1 MSFPLPL
8 RLGTARILGSSWT
21 RGIAW
26 GCLLAATGMLVKA
39 EATRPELPSG
49 VVTHGDLLYRVSGGR
64 KVRLDLYLPN
74 RPAPPEGWPAVVA
87 IHGGGWRGGS
97 KELVRPMA
105 IELAQHGYAVAAI
118 DYRLSKPGSPSWPD
132 NFEDVRESVRWL
144 RQHASD
150 YGVDSDR
157 IAALGSSAGG
167 HLSVLLGA
175 YPDGPVL
182 PEGRP
187 RTPSDDRVR
196 TAPHA
201 SARVKAV
208 IDFYGPVDLANLHPS
223 APDSGSP
230 VPLML
235 GGRPA
240 AVPGRCE
247 AATPL
252 THISNDD
259 PPMLLIHGN
268 KDSLVP
274 LEQSEKLASALTE
287 SGVPHR
293 LIVVDAARHGFGF
306 KAGDRDLLP
315 DILAFLDSTIGKSS
329 Q

>member
-1 MSFPLPL
+1 MSVPSSHWH
-8 RLGTARILGSSWT
+8 GTARILGSGWV

-26 GCLLAATGMLVKA
+26 GCLLGATGMLVKA
-39 EATRPELPSG
+39 EATRPELPRG
-49 VVTHGDLLYRVSGGR
+49 VVAHADLLYRAAGGR

-74 RPAPPEGWPAVVA
+74 RPAPPGGWPAVVA

-105 IELAQHGYAVAAI
+105 TELAQHGYAVAAI

-150 YGVDSDR
+150 YGVDADR

-167 HLSVLLGA
+167 HLSVMLGA
-175 YPDGPVL
+175 YPDGPVAR
-182 PEGRP
+182 EGRP
-187 RTPSDDRVR
+187 RPPLGDRAR
-196 TAPHA
+196 KAAPV

-208 IDFYGPVDLANLHPS
+208 VDFYGPADLANLHPL

-240 AVPGRCE
+240 DVPGRCE

-252 THISNDD
+252 THISSDD

-268 KDSLVP
+268 QDSLVP
-274 LEQSEKLASALTE
+274 LEQSEKLASALSD
-287 SGVPHR
+287 SGVAHR

-315 DILAFLDSTIGKSS
+315 DILAFLDSAIGKSS